1 MKRDFFRLL
10 ILTIG
15 ISASALAQEVTPL
28 KLDEAIESALKNN
41 KEVILASLEQ
51 ESSVARYNQT
61 NAVFLPQVNLSY
73 TAFTTNNPLNAF
85 GFKLQQQSI
94 TQTDFDPRLLNNP
107 SATQNFN
114 AKAEVNQPLINLD
127 MIYARKA
134 AHEQI
139 DLYSYKT
146 KRTKE
151 YITFEVH
158 KAYEQL
164 QLAHDAVKVLTEAL
178 QTVNAIY
185 TSTNQRF
192 EKGFLQK
199 SDVLQVQV
207 QVNAMESKLAEA
219 KSNVQNAS
227 DYLSLIMGAKTG
239 KIYAVDSIGKNNTIE
254 VKETQVPDDRADFKA
269 MRAAMNAQEQMV
281 NSGRMA
287 YLPKLNAFGNF
298 QINDKSAFGFN
309 SQSYLLGAQFSWNIF
324 AGTASRNRVS
334 EYKVERTKIEQ
345 QLNYQKEQ
353 SQLELNKTNRQLH
366 DAAFAI
372 TQSETAVSQA
382 EEALRIL
389 KNRFEQGLV
398 TTNDLLQAQSM
409 LSQQKLMRAQAIF
422 QYNTTLSYIEFL
434 TSTSEK

>member
-1 MKRDFFRLL
+1 MKRNFFRLL

-15 ISASALAQEVTPL
+15 LSASALAQEVAPL
-28 KLDEAIESALKNN
+28 KLDEAIETALKNN

-51 ESSVARYNQT
+51 ESSVAKYHQT

-107 SATQNFN
+107 SATQNFT

-139 DLYSYKT
+139 DLYSHKT

-151 YITFEVH
+151 YVTFEVH

-178 QTVNAIY
+178 QTVNSIY
-185 TSTNQRF
+185 TSANQRF

-227 DYLSLIMGAKTG
+227 DYLSLLMGAKTG
-239 KIYAVDSIGKNNTIE
+239 KIYSVDSIGKNNAIE
-254 VKETQVPDDRADFKA
+254 IKENQVPDDRADFKA
-269 MRAAMNAQEQMV
+269 MQAAMNAQDQMV

-324 AGTASRNRVS
+324 AGTASRNKVS

-345 QLNYQKEQ
+345 QLSYQKEQ
-353 SQLELNKTNRQLH
+353 SQLELNKTNRQLN

-389 KNRFEQGLV
+389 KNRFTQGLV
-398 TTNDLLQAQSM
+398 TTNDLLQAQTI
-409 LSQQKLMRAQAIF
+409 LSQQKLTRAQAIF
-422 QYNTTLSYIEFL
+422 QYNTTIAYLQFL

>member
-1 MKRDFFRLL
+1 MPLL
-10 ILTIG
+10 LAFGLSSRI
-15 ISASALAQEVTPL
+15 LAQEMTHL
-28 KLDEAIESALKNN
+28 KLQDALGLAMNQN
-41 KEVILASLEQ
+41 KQVILASLEQ
-51 ESSVARYNQT
+51 ESSVAKFHQT
-61 NAVFLPQVNLSY
+61 NAVFLPQVDLSY

-107 SATQNFN
+107 SATQNFM
-114 AKAEVNQPLINLD
+114 AKAEVNQPLINMD
-127 MIYARKA
+127 MIFARKA

-139 DLYSYKT
+139 DVYSYKT

-151 YITFEVH
+151 YVTFEVQ
-158 KAYEQL
+158 KAYGQL
-164 QLAHDAVKVLTEAL
+164 QLAHDAVQVLTEAL
-178 QTVNAIY
+178 QTVNSIY

-227 DYLSLIMGAKTG
+227 DYLSLMMGAKTG
-239 KIYAVDSIGKNNTIE
+239 KIYSVDSIRKNNTVE
-254 VKETQVPDDRADFKA
+254 VIETQVPDDRADFKA
-269 MRAAMNAQEQMV
+269 MQSALKAQDQMI

-309 SQSYLLGAQFSWNIF
+309 SQSYLLGAQFSWNMF
-324 AGTASRNRVS
+324 AGTATRNKVS
-334 EYKVERTKIEQ
+334 EYKVERTKIEE
-345 QLNYQKEQ
+345 QLAYQKEQ
-353 SQLELNKTNRQLH
+353 SQLELNKTNRQLK
-366 DAAFAI
+366 DASFAI
-372 TQSETAVSQA
+372 TQSETSVDHA
-382 EEALRIL
+382 EEALRSL

-398 TTNDLLQAQSM
+398 TTNDLLQAQSI
-409 LSQQKLMRAQAIF
+409 LSQQKLMKAQAIF
-422 QYNTTLSYIEFL
+422 QYNTTVSYLQFL

>member
-1 MKRDFFRLL
+1 MVKPLL
-10 ILTIG
+10 LAFGLSNTI
-15 ISASALAQEVTPL
+15 LAQEMTHL
-28 KLDEAIESALKNN
+28 KLQDALGFAFNQN
-41 KEVILASLEQ
+41 HEIILASLEQ
-51 ESSVARYNQT
+51 ESSAAKFHQT
-61 NAVFLPQVNLSY
+61 NAVFLPLVNLSY

-107 SATQNFN
+107 SATQNFM
-114 AKAEVNQPLINLD
+114 AKAEVSQPLINLD

-139 DLYSYKT
+139 GIYSYKA

-151 YITFEVH
+151 YVTFEVH

-164 QLAHDAVKVLTEAL
+164 QLTHDAVKVLTEAL
-178 QTVNAIY
+178 QTVNSIY

-227 DYLSLIMGAKTG
+227 DYLSLLMGVKIG
-239 KIYAVDSIGKNNTIE
+239 KVYSVDSIRKNNAVEIN
-254 VKETQVPDDRADFKA
+254 ETQVPDSRADFKA
-269 MRAAMNAQEQMV
+269 MQSALKAQDQML

-309 SQSYLLGAQFSWNIF
+309 SQSYLLGAQFSWNVF
-324 AGTASRNRVS
+324 AGTATRNKVS
-334 EYKVERTKIEQ
+334 EIKVERTKIER
-345 QLNYQKEQ
+345 QLAYQKEQ
-353 SQLELNKTNRQLH
+353 SQLELNKTNRLLK
-366 DAAFAI
+366 DASFAI
-372 TQSETAVSQA
+372 TQSETSVGHA

-422 QYNTTLSYIEFL
+422 QYNTTLSYLQFL

>member
-1 MKRDFFRLL
+1 MKRDFLGLL
-10 ILTIG
+10 FLTLG
-15 ISASALAQEVTPL
+15 ISVSALAQEMAPL
-28 KLDEAIESALKNN
+28 KLDEAIETALKNN
-41 KEVILASLEQ
+41 REVILASLEQ
-51 ESSVARYNQT
+51 ESSVAKFRQT

-107 SATQNFN
+107 SATQNFMV
-114 AKAEVNQPLINLD
+114 KAEVNQPLINMD

-151 YITFEVH
+151 YVTFEVH

-178 QTVNAIY
+178 RAVNSIY
-185 TSTNQRF
+185 ASTNQRF

-227 DYLSLIMGAKTG
+227 DYLSLLMGAKSG
-239 KIYAVDSIGKNNTIE
+239 AIYSVDSINKNTTVEI
-254 VKETQVPDDRADFKA
+254 KETQVPDNRADFKA
-269 MRAAMNAQEQMV
+269 MQSALKAQDQML

-298 QINDKSAFGFN
+298 QINDKSVFGFN
-309 SQSYLLGAQFSWNIF
+309 SQSYLLGAQFSWNVF
-324 AGTASRNRVS
+324 AGTATRNKVS
-334 EYKVERTKIEQ
+334 EYKAERTKIEQ
-345 QLNYQKEQ
+345 QLAYQKEQ
-353 SQLELNKTNRQLH
+353 SQLELNKTNRQLN
-366 DAAFAI
+366 DASFAI
-372 TQSETAVSQA
+372 AHSETAVSQA

-398 TTNDLLQAQSM
+398 TTNDLLQAQSI

-422 QYNTTLSYIEFL
+422 QYNSTLSYLQFL

>member
-1 MKRDFFRLL
+1 MLSPLL
-10 ILTIG
+10 LAFGLSNTI
-15 ISASALAQEVTPL
+15 LAQEMTPL
-28 KLDEAIESALKNN
+28 KLQDALGLAFNQNN
-41 KEVILASLEQ
+41 EIILALLEQ
-51 ESSVARYNQT
+51 ESSVAKFHQT

-73 TAFTTNNPLNAF
+73 TAFITNNPLNAF

-107 SATQNFN
+107 SATQDFM

-139 DLYSYKT
+139 DIYSYKT

-178 QTVNAIY
+178 QTVNSIY

-199 SDVLQVQV
+199 TDVLQVQV

-219 KSNVQNAS
+219 KSNVENAS
-227 DYLSLIMGAKTG
+227 DYLSLLMGAKTG
-239 KIYAVDSIGKNNTIE
+239 KIYSVDSIRKNKAVEII
-254 VKETQVPDDRADFKA
+254 ETQVPDDRADFKA
-269 MRAAMNAQEQMV
+269 MQSALKAQDQML

-309 SQSYLLGAQFSWNIF
+309 SQSYLLGVQFSWNVF
-324 AGTASRNRVS
+324 AGTATRNKVS
-334 EYKVERTKIEQ
+334 EIKIERTKIEQ
-345 QLNYQKEQ
+345 QLAYQKEQ
-353 SQLELNKTNRQLH
+353 SQLELNKTNRLLK
-366 DAAFAI
+366 DASFAI
-372 TQSETAVSQA
+372 TQSETSVGHA

-422 QYNTTLSYIEFL
+422 QYNTTLSYLQFL

>member
-1 MKRDFFRLL
+1 MKRDFLGLL
-10 ILTIG
+10 FLTLG
-15 ISASALAQEVTPL
+15 ISVSALAQEMAPL
-28 KLDEAIESALKNN
+28 KLDEAIETALKNN
-41 KEVILASLEQ
+41 REVILASLEQ
-51 ESSVARYNQT
+51 ESSVAKFRQT

-107 SATQNFN
+107 SATQNFMV
-114 AKAEVNQPLINLD
+114 KAEVNQPLINMD

-151 YITFEVH
+151 YVTFEVH

-178 QTVNAIY
+178 RAVNSIY
-185 TSTNQRF
+185 ASTNQRF

-227 DYLSLIMGAKTG
+227 DYLSLLMGAK
-239 KIYAVDSIGKNNTIE
+239 
-254 VKETQVPDDRADFKA
+254 
-269 MRAAMNAQEQMV
+269 
-281 NSGRMA
+281 SGA
-287 YLPKLNAFGNF
+287 IVLTKT
-298 QINDKSAFGFN
+298 
-309 SQSYLLGAQFSWNIF
+309 LL
-324 AGTASRNRVS
+324 
-334 EYKVERTKIEQ
+334 
-345 QLNYQKEQ
+345 
-353 SQLELNKTNRQLH
+353 
-366 DAAFAI
+366 
-372 TQSETAVSQA
+372 
-382 EEALRIL
+382 L
-389 KNRFEQGLV
+389 K
-398 TTNDLLQAQSM
+398 
-409 LSQQKLMRAQAIF
+409 
-422 QYNTTLSYIEFL
+422 
-434 TSTSEK
+434 

>member
-1 MKRDFFRLL
+1 MPLFLAFGLSGR
-10 ILTIG
+10 I
-15 ISASALAQEVTPL
+15 LAQEMTHL
-28 KLDEAIESALKNN
+28 KLQDALGLAFKQNN
-41 KEVILASLEQ
+41 EIILASLEQ
-51 ESSVARYNQT
+51 ESSVAKYHQT

-107 SATQNFN
+107 SATQNFMT
-114 AKAEVNQPLINLD
+114 KAEVNQPLINMD

-151 YITFEVH
+151 YVTFEVH

-178 QTVNAIY
+178 QTVNSIY

-192 EKGFLQK
+192 EKGFLQR
-199 SDVLQVQV
+199 SDVLQVHV

-227 DYLSLIMGAKTG
+227 DYLSLLMGAETG
-239 KIYAVDSIGKNNTIE
+239 KIYSVDSIRKNNGVEII
-254 VKETQVPDDRADFKA
+254 ETQVPEDRADFKA
-269 MRAAMNAQEQMV
+269 MRSALKAQDQML
-281 NSGRMA
+281 NSVRMA

-309 SQSYLLGAQFSWNIF
+309 SQSYLLGAQFSWNVF
-324 AGTASRNRVS
+324 AGTATRNKVS
-334 EYKVERTKIEQ
+334 EYKLERTKIEQ
-345 QLNYQKEQ
+345 QLAYQKEQ
-353 SQLELNKTNRQLH
+353 SQLELNKTNRQLK
-366 DAAFAI
+366 DASFAI
-372 TQSETAVSQA
+372 AQSETAVSQA

-422 QYNTTLSYIEFL
+422 QYNTTVSYLQFL